1 MIFILLL
8 VYKYP
13 IKIKYYSEKTTH
25 SSLNPLW
32 LYVPFTGYTFCWPV
46 GKGFKLGKK
55 PNVFFNLYKKNWV
68 NKRLIRISQGLNF
81 KTGRRTF
88 ALVCYQLKVSFK
100 TQIFFS
106 GDSLHINVVYSGFSS
121 VNILLYSNLIV
132 HYCGRKLCEDSGL
145 EIQFARTV
153 LCCFFI
159 IDKNLFTY
167 WCIIHC
173 IQYYI

>member
-1 MIFILLL
+1 MIFLLLL

-13 IKIKYYSEKTTH
+13 IKIKYYSEKTAH

-32 LYVPFTGYTFCWPV
+32 FTFTGYTFCWPV

-55 PNVFFNLYKKNWV
+55 NLMSSLIFTKNWV

-88 ALVCYQLKVSFK
+88 SLACYQLKVSFK

-106 GDSLHINVVYSGFSS
+106 WESLHINVVYSGFSS
-121 VNILLYSNLIV
+121 VDILLYSNLIV

-145 EIQFARTV
+145 EIQFASTV

-173 IQYYI
+173 IQYYV